1 MNRYF
6 IRSFTL
12 VSENKMPMF
21 KNVLTSFA
29 ILFHS
34 ALISFAQ
41 APGWNRISDIPAGIG
56 VRHINPGRSVL
67 YEADFG
73 LLKAQLQHAPMEN
86 TGHGTTFLLPTPEGA
101 FEAYEVW
108 EYHMMEEAL
117 RAQFPEIGTY
127 LGRSLETPSR
137 LVRIDH
143 TYQGFH
149 ARVIGPGGT
158 WHIDPLIHLNTEY
171 YQVYFK
177 NDLINT
183 KPFECGTHEVEIPK
197 QEDQL
202 QKTILQNGTQLKVY
216 RLAVAATGE
225 YTVFHGGTVP
235 LAQSAQVTTMNRVNG
250 VYERDFSVRMNIIA
264 NNNLIIYTN
273 GATDPYTNGTPAT
286 MLNENQSN
294 VTAVIG
300 GGNYDIGHV
309 FGTNS
314 GGIAS
319 LGSVCSS
326 TNKARGVTGSAAP
339 INDPFDIDYVAHE
352 IGHQFGG
359 SHTFNSSLGSCGN
372 GNRSSNNAYEPG
384 SGITIMAYAGIC
396 DADDLAPNSIDIFHA
411 RSYDQIR
418 TFITSGTGNNCDVAS
433 ATGNAVPLVDAGPSI
448 YRIPLSTPFR
458 MKATGSDAN
467 AGDQLTYCWEE
478 YDLGNSVALADNPTS
493 GTHPLFM
500 SFNPD
505 TSSTRVFPRM
515 VTIVNNAND
524 TREKLPY
531 YGRRLRF
538 RVTIRDNRPNG
549 GAASL
554 DSTTIWAVAN
564 TGPFLVT
571 QPNAFLTWAAN
582 TPQTVTWD
590 VAGSNAAPIN
600 CQTVN
605 IKLSTDG
612 GFTYPITLVSGVP
625 NNGSATISVPDLGPS
640 PVTTCRV
647 MVEAADNI
655 FFDISNANFTIN
667 QAPPVPPVAAFSIG
681 GGSEVCAGGLLNFTD
696 QSTNNPSEWQW
707 TFGGGSPATST
718 VQNPTNVQ
726 FSVPGTYTVSLTASN
741 SGGSNTTSQTIT
753 VNPLP
758 GSAIT
763 VNPSFAGQSTGSA
776 ALTPSGGE
784 APYTISWAVNPPQS
798 GPTATNLAP
807 GDYVVTVTD
816 NNGCFSAFNFT
827 ILGNA
832 NVENTEAFSISLFP
846 NPADDQ
852 VNISVPFGSYRYELT
867 DAAGRVVRFG
877 QFSGMLYSISLD
889 ELSSGIYALRINNKE
904 GQVVRKLLKTS
915 R

>member
-1 MNRYF
+1 M
-6 IRSFTL
+6 
-12 VSENKMPMF
+12 K
-21 KNVLTSFA
+21 KNVLTLI
-29 ILFHS
+29 ILLIQS

-41 APGWNRISDIPAGIG
+41 APGWVRILDVPSGSG
-56 VRHINPGRSVL
+56 VRYINPNRAVL

-73 LLKAQLQHAPMEN
+73 LLKAQLQNAPMEN
-86 TGHGTTFLLPTPEGA
+86 TGHGITFLLPTPQGT

-108 EYHMMEEAL
+108 KYHMMEENL

-149 ARVIGPGGT
+149 ARVIGTGGT
-158 WHIDPLIHLNTEY
+158 WHIDPVIHLNTGY

-177 NDLINT
+177 DDLINN

-197 QEDQL
+197 EADQSE
-202 QKTILQNGTQLKVY
+202 KTILQNGTQLKTY

-250 VYERDFSVRMNIIA
+250 VYERDFSVRMNLIA

-294 VTAVIG
+294 LTSVIG
-300 GGNYDIGHV
+300 GANYDIGHV

-319 LGSVCSS
+319 LGSVCSG

-359 SHTFNSSLGSCGN
+359 SHTFNSSLGSCN
-372 GNRSSNNAYEPG
+372 GNRSSSNAYEPG
-384 SGITIMAYAGIC
+384 SGITVMAYAGIC

-418 TFITSGTGNNCDVAS
+418 TFITTGTGNNCDVAS

-467 AGDQLTYCWEE
+467 SGDQLTYCWEQ

-505 TSSTRVFPRM
+505 TSSTRIFPRM
-515 VTIVNNAND
+515 ATIVNNTND
-524 TREKLPY
+524 DREKLPY
-531 YGRRLRF
+531 YARRLRF

-571 QPNAFLTWAAN
+571 QPNTFLTWVAN
-582 TPQTVTWD
+582 TSQTVTWN
-590 VAGSNAAPIN
+590 VAGSNTAPVN

-612 GFTYPITLVSGVP
+612 GFTYPITLASGVP
-625 NNGSATISVPDLGPS
+625 NNGSATISVPDLGPV

-655 FFDISNANFTIN
+655 FFDISNANFTID
-667 QAPPVPPVAAFSIG
+667 QAPPVPPVASFSIG
-681 GGSEVCAGGLLNFTD
+681 GGNEICAGGLLNFTD
-696 QSTNNPSEWQW
+696 QSSNNPSQWQW
-707 TFGGGSPATST
+707 TFEGGSPANST

-726 FSVPGTYTVSLTASN
+726 FSAPGTYTVSLTVSN
-741 SGGSNTTSQTIT
+741 SGGSNTSSQTIT

-758 GSAIT
+758 GSTIT
-763 VNPSFAGQSTGSA
+763 VNPSFAGQNTGNA
-776 ALTPSGGE
+776 TLIPSGGE

-798 GPTATNLAP
+798 GPNAVNLAP

-832 NVENTEAFSISLFP
+832 GMSESEDFPMVLYP
-846 NPADDQ
+846 NPAEEILTVQ
-852 VNISVPFGSYRYELT
+852 VPTGYYRYELI
-867 DAAGRVVRFG
+867 DAAGRSVLFG
-877 QFSGMLYSISLD
+877 QFSGETVTLRTDHLAAGLYTFT
-889 ELSSGIYALRINNKE
+889 INHKQ
-904 GQVVRKLLKTS
+904 GKVIRKILKAHKQ
-915 R
+915 